1 MWGMTKVAAYVATA
15 QAWVKERLG
24 ERTTWDGTVIV
35 AVCGSYILFESL
47 ISMGAYA
54 GVLYGLWTIWKEE
67 QK

>member
-1 MWGMTKVAAYVATA
+1 MWEFTQLTVWVAKA
-15 QAWVKERLG
+15 KEWFDERIV

-47 ISMGAYA
+47 IGMVAYA